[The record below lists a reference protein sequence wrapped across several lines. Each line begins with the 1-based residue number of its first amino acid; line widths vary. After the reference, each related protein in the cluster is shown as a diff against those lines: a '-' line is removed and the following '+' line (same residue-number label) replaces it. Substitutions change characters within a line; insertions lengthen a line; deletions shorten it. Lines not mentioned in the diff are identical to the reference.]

1 MAKNKGGTCFT
12 YPMSAY
18 FIITMAL
25 DIFPTWRQLKIIS
38 LQNSDRLLNRKR
50 AVHILSIVIL
60 FLATGTT
67 TFLSNISEVV
77 SQLLLFMRMTYFFLA
92 VMKLYSIYRHEN
104 KKYCNFLSYF
114 YCDIRIENLYQSV
127 IMVLLWFLAQV
138 MSIIKK

>member
-50 AVHILSIVIL
+50 VEHILSIVL
-60 FLATGTT
+60 TFLATWST
-67 TFLSNISEVV
+67 TFLSKISEGV
-77 SQLLLFMRMTYFFLA
+77 SQLLLFMRITYFFIA

-114 YCDIRIENLYQSV
+114 YCDKRIEKLHQSV
-127 IMVLLWFLAQV
+127 RMVLLWFLAQV
-138 MSIIKK
+138 MSIIKT